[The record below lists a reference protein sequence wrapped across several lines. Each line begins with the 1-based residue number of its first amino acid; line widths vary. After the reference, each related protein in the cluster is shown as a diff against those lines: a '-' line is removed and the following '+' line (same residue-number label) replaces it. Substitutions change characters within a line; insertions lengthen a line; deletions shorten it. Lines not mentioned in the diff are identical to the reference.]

1 MCNSP
6 HQPEMYK
13 WLFASRISQAQFHA
27 VDMLFKKMALMP
39 ILQNVKQKFIRMKK
53 LKLGVIG
60 TGRIGKV
67 HIATLVQSVPQAEVI
82 AVADVNISG
91 ATEVANGYGISAVY
105 SNYKDVINH
114 PEVEA
119 VVICSPTDTHAQY
132 IIEAAQAGKH
142 IFCEKPVDLS
152 LEVIQGALNAVEKAG
167 VKLMVGFNR
176 RFDPNFAKLK
186 QLVIDGKIGDPHIL
200 KITSRDPAPPPAE
213 YSAVSGG
220 MFMDMTIHDFDMA
233 RYIVGSEV
241 TEVYVKSAVLVDPA
255 IGAAGDVDTA
265 IITLTFANGAMGV
278 IDNSRKAV
286 YGYDQRVEIFG
297 SKGMANADNNYPE
310 NHRYF
315 ANDGVHSSLPLNF
328 FMDRYLDAYANEMKI
343 FCNAVVNS
351 LPLPVSGD
359 DGLKSVAIALAAK
372 KSVQENRPVKLSE
385 ILQVN

>member
-1 MCNSP
+1 
-6 HQPEMYK
+6 
-13 WLFASRISQAQFHA
+13 
-27 VDMLFKKMALMP
+27 
-39 ILQNVKQKFIRMKK
+39 MKK
-53 LKLGVIG
+53 IKLGVIG

-67 HIATLVQSVPQAEVI
+67 HIATLVQSVPLAEVV
-82 AVADVNISG
+82 AVADVNIAG
-91 ATEVANGYGISAVY
+91 ATEVANGFGISTVY
-105 SNYKDVINH
+105 SNYQDVINH

-132 IIEAAQAGKH
+132 IIEAANAGKH

-152 LEVIQGALNAVEKAG
+152 ISVIQGALEAVEKAG

-176 RFDPNFAKLK
+176 RFDPNFLKLK
-186 QLVIDGKIGDPHIL
+186 QLVVDGKIGDPHVL

-255 IGAAGDVDTA
+255 IGEAGDVDTA
-265 IITLTFANGAMGV
+265 VITLTFANGAIGV

-297 SKGMANADNNYPE
+297 SKGMANADNNFPE

-315 ANDGVHSSLPLNF
+315 AGDGVHSSLPLNF
-328 FMDRYLDAYANEMKI
+328 FMDRYLDAYANEMKVV
-343 FCNAVVNS
+343 CNAVIND

-359 DGLKSVAIALAAK
+359 DGLKSVVIALAAK

-385 ILQVN
+385 II